1 MTLKQYQES
10 PGGATGINA
19 ARRRQTTSVPPRR
32 SAGALL

>member
-10 PGGATGINA
+10 PGGATGMNA
-19 ARRRQTTSVPPRR
+19 ARRPQTTSVPPRR